1 MTKEECLRMM
11 RLLSALECAG
21 LMREPRLPD
30 YIYEQIADMVGV
42 LEREILGSGAP
53 GLERFFGKVGA
64 QRDQLLAALKVAK
77 EFIPL
82 DSPVWFSADAAIR
95 AAEEF

>member
-42 LEREILGSGAP
+42 LEREILGGGP
-53 GLERFFGKVGA
+53 GSAGA
-64 QRDQLLAALKVAK
+64 QRNQLLAALKAAK
-77 EFIPL
+77 DFIPL
-82 DSPVWFSADAAIR
+82 DEPVWILANGAIR
-95 AAEEF
+95 AAEE